1 MVFMRKVLCIWALIL
16 VPVLMFGQ
24 VKVVEKS
31 AKKAPS
37 WLGLSEAGYIIT
49 SGESETLDEANAHC
63 LSNIRQT
70 IISSVA
76 INLTSVETY
85 HEVADMSGKT
95 SDINRKYQSDIEAI
109 AASLPYI
116 SNIHIDKAE
125 IYWRKLYDKKERTYR
140 YEVHAKYPFSSLERE
155 MLIAEFKAQEQ
166 EQYNKFLALKEDYSS
181 DFTEVEFID
190 RAISELHALRK
201 YFIDAKRQ
209 NEVDALVSN
218 YRRLYKAISIVPY
231 SEKLGEIV
239 YYLELNGR
247 RVTYSKKATAR
258 SEYATNI
265 QVRAIEGS
273 LYKITYRYDYCLPE
287 DENTIEVMLKFNSG
301 TAKNTFYF
309 DPK

>member
-1 MVFMRKVLCIWALIL
+1 MRRVLCIWGLLL
-16 VPVLMFGQ
+16 VSALMFGQ
-24 VKVVEKS
+24 IKVVEKS
-31 AKKAPS
+31 AKRVPS
-37 WLGLSEAGYIIT
+37 WLGLSEIGYIIT
-49 SGESETLDEANAHC
+49 SGESETLDEAKAHC
-63 LSNIRQT
+63 LANIRQS

-76 INLTSVETY
+76 VNLTSVETY
-85 HEVADMSGKT
+85 HEVADMSGKS

-166 EQYNKFLALKEDYSS
+166 EQYNKFLALKDDYSS

-231 SEKLGEIV
+231 SEKLGEII
-239 YYLELNGR
+239 YYLELDGR
-247 RVTYSKKATAR
+247 RVTYSKKPTAK
-258 SEYATNI
+258 SEFATNI
-265 QVRAIEGS
+265 QVRAMEGS

-287 DENTIEVMLKFNSG
+287 DENTIEVTLKFNSG

>member
-1 MVFMRKVLCIWALIL
+1 MYMRRVLCIWGLLLVSALML
-16 VPVLMFGQ
+16 GQ

-31 AKKAPS
+31 AKRVPS
-37 WLGLSEAGYIIT
+37 WLGLSETGYIIT
-49 SGESETLDEANAHC
+49 SGESETLDEAKAHC
-63 LSNIRQT
+63 LANIRQS

-76 INLTSVETY
+76 VNLISVETY
-85 HEVADMSGKT
+85 HEVADMSGKS
-95 SDINRKYQSDIEAI
+95 SDINRKYQSDIETI

-125 IYWRKLYDKKERTYR
+125 IYWRKLYDKNGRTYR

-166 EQYNKFLALKEDYSS
+166 EQYDKFLALKDGCSS

-231 SEKLGEIV
+231 SERLGEII
-239 YYLELNGR
+239 YYLELDGR
-247 RVTYSKKATAR
+247 RVTYSKKPTAK
-258 SEYATNI
+258 SEFATNI
-265 QVRAIEGS
+265 QVRAIEES

-287 DENTIEVMLKFNSG
+287 DENTIEVTLKFNSG